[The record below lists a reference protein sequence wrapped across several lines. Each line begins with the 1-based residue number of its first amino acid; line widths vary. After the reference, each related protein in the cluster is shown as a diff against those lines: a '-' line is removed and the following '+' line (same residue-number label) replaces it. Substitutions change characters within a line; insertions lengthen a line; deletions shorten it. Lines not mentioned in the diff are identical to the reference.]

1 MKPIRRLL
9 EAMSA
14 AVFGLPSQKFMHIGI
29 AGLLLLAVSGLVFAD
44 GNDGTYTSGGK
55 TTLMK
60 AVFAVTTKE
69 ANFVVFT
76 DKPDSVKLDAKKFG
90 DRDYLA
96 DFRCDLGNH
105 GARVITLI
113 ITKGWDFALSTFAAD
128 CRVAQHVPGQPQ
140 INIKALNGDR
150 IAGEIQSADA
160 RSDMKV
166 SLSFAQSLHGGI
178 HDLTVEENKILD
190 DAMPSPNDAPPPPPP
205 PPPEP
210 PPPPKRHS

>member
-9 EAMSA
+9 EAMTA
-14 AVFGLPSQKFMHIGI
+14 AVFRLPSKKFTHIRI
-29 AGLLLLAVSGLVFAD
+29 AGLLLLAVSGLALAD
-44 GNDGTYTSGGK
+44 VNDGTYTSGGK
-55 TTLMK
+55 TTPMN

-96 DFRCDLGNH
+96 DFRCDLANH

-113 ITKGWDFALSTFAAD
+113 ITTGWNFALSTFATD
-128 CRVAQHVPGQPQ
+128 CRVALHVPGRPQ
-140 INIKALNGDR
+140 INIKALKGDH

-160 RSDMKV
+160 SSDTKV
-166 SLSFAQSLHGGI
+166 SLSFAQSLRGGI
-178 HDLTVEENKILD
+178 HDLTAEENKILD

-205 PPPEP
+205 EP
-210 PPPPKRHS
+210 PQAPNRHR